1 MKDPAFLFYY
11 QDFLVGTDELTN
23 EETGAYIRCLCHQA
37 HKGFITEKHMKN
49 ICNSYDIHNV
59 IKNKFIYDENIEG
72 YINLRLKTE
81 IEKRQKYSESRS
93 NNRKCGN
100 KEKKHMKNISKSYV
114 KHMENENENENINN
128 NKKVKEKSLD
138 FGILKPELWNK
149 WIDFKQTQFKFK
161 YKSAASEQTG
171 INNLIKLSNGNNVVA
186 ELIINQSIGNGWQ
199 GLFPLKNEIK
209 NEKSEPKINRT
220 RF

>member
-49 ICNSYDIHNV
+49 ICNSYDVHNV

-93 NNRKCGN
+93 NNRKGNN
-100 KEKKHMKNISKSYV
+100 KEKKHMKNISKTYV
-114 KHMENENENENINN
+114 KHMENENEN
-128 NKKVKEKSLD
+128 EKSLD

-171 INNLIKLSNGNNVVA
+171 INNLIKLSSGNNVVA

-199 GLFPLKNEIK
+199 GLFPLKNEMK